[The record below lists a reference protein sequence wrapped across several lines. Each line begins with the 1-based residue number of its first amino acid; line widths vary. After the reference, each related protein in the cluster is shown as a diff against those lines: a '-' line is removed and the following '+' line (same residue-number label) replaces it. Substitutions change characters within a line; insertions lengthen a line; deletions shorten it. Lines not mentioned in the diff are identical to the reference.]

1 VDNDKVLKP
10 EPILEKEWDWYKEEF
25 TGKLVPTTYER
36 NEELYRCMTCGMEIF
51 MDNYCSKC
59 GQKLR

>member
-1 VDNDKVLKP
+1 MEDEILSPDL
-10 EPILEKEWDWYKEEF
+10 ILEKEWDWYKEEF
-25 TGKLVPTTYER
+25 TGKLIPIIYEI
-36 NEELYRCMTCGMEIF
+36 NEPLYRCKVCQNEIF